1 MCSSDLFC
9 LCTLTKQEFYD
20 SAKTKIKVTGK
31 VIADHMDYASII
43 KQKSVSGGAYKIIT
57 KSDYKYDNL
66 GNEIQE
72 KTYPFYNT
80 SEEKEVILNDYTYN
94 SLGQQTKKTVTIT
107 SAKRPEDNRTYT
119 EEVNYDSF
127 GNEISRTDENGL
139 ISKTSYDPETG
150 KETETINAVG
160 TEYESKDKE
169 YQSADGLKTMTVD
182 E

>member
-1 MCSSDLFC
+1 MIL
-9 LCTLTKQEFYD
+9 Q
-20 SAKTKIKVTGK
+20 KTKIKVTGK

-94 SLGQQTKKTVTIT
+94 ASDSRLR
-107 SAKRPEDNRTYT
+107 RP
-119 EEVNYDSF
+119 
-127 GNEISRTDENGL
+127 
-139 ISKTSYDPETG
+139 
-150 KETETINAVG
+150 
-160 TEYESKDKE
+160 
-169 YQSADGLKTMTVD
+169 
-182 E
+182 